1 MQSKIILFPVLVLA
15 VVLISGCTGFDQP
28 TTNFGGLYVTF
39 VSDPQQAA
47 PGTNLRLKVAVE
59 NQADGE
65 ITDIKANIIGPIK
78 LEQYSNK
85 QLLKGQ
91 KDFYTWGEDSLVRA
105 HTDEIPMNFILRLK
119 YNYKSASVST
129 VPIISQQEARR
140 RRDNNQPYPV
150 LTQSKVSGPVTIN
163 FESLN
168 PVVVYDVGTEFPVR
182 ITLQNIGGGNVCS
195 GVCTDEP
202 DKTVKLKIKYDNTKL
217 TLLDCDSTEEVEL
230 IDTNTLNCG
239 FKTTYANAPDVS
251 ADITLETDVEYWVEK
266 TTSVQIKKP
275 TI

>member
-1 MQSKIILFPVLVLA
+1 M
-15 VVLISGCTGFDQP
+15 
-28 TTNFGGLYVTF
+28 
-39 VSDPQQAA
+39 
-47 PGTNLRLKVAVE
+47 
-59 NQADGE
+59 
-65 ITDIKANIIGPIK
+65 
-78 LEQYSNK
+78 
-85 QLLKGQ
+85 
-91 KDFYTWGEDSLVRA
+91 VRA